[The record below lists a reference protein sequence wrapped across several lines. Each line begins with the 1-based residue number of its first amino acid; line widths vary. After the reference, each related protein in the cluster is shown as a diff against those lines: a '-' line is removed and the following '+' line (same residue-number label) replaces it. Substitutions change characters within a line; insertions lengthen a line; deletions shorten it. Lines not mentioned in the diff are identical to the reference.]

1 MTSTAMRFDP
11 FTPAA
16 LDDPYPQYARLR
28 TEDPV
33 HWSEKLQSWIV
44 TRYDDVCAVLRDDAR
59 FTADRLRASRAA
71 RRSTDPAPSALRTIS
86 SDPPACLPVRAILNA
101 TLAPRVRA
109 IRARVGTLVE
119 ILLDRV
125 AAAGARGEV
134 DLVAEFAHPLP
145 ITVIAELLGVP
156 EVDRPQFEAWSRV
169 IAQGMDRFYSSDA
182 ARETMQAMG
191 LYFLQLVQARRGASP
206 TDDLVSDMV
215 LAEHRGE
222 RLSELEVVAMCTGL
236 VFGGHETTANL
247 IGGGMLALLRHP
259 DELERVRTDA
269 GLVAAAVEE
278 LLRYD
283 TPPQF
288 ISRVA
293 TSSFDF
299 GGRTLNS
306 GDSVLVGLGSA
317 NRDPAAFDAPD
328 RLDVGRAPNPHV
340 AFGLG
345 THFCPGA
352 QLSRIEARAAIPGL
366 LARFPRLRPGSGE
379 IVRRPTVILRGLD
392 RLPVRVD

>member
-1 MTSTAMRFDP
+1 MLGTAMRFDP

-33 HWSEKLQSWIV
+33 HWSEKLESWIL

-59 FTADRLRASRAA
+59 FTADRSRASRAA
-71 RRSTDPAPSALRTIS
+71 RRATDAVPSGLRTVS

-101 TLAPRVRA
+101 ALAARVRA
-109 IRARVGTLVE
+109 IRPRVDTLVE
-119 ILLDRV
+119 TLLDRV

-156 EVDRPQFEAWSRV
+156 EVDRPQFQEWSRV
-169 IAQGMDRFYSSDA
+169 IAQGMDRFYSSGA
-182 ARETMQAMG
+182 AREAMHMIG
-191 LYFLQLVQARRGASP
+191 LYFLQLVQARRGPSAS
-206 TDDLVSDMV
+206 DDLVSDLV
-215 LAEHRGE
+215 VAEHHGE
-222 RLSELEVVAMCTGL
+222 RLSELEVVAACTAL
-236 VFGGHETTANL
+236 VFGGHETTVNL
-247 IGGGMLALLRHP
+247 LGNGMLALLRHP
-259 DELERVRTDA
+259 DDLERVRTDP
-269 GLVAAAVEE
+269 GLVASAVEE

-299 GGRTLNS
+299 GGRALHE
-306 GDSVLVGLGSA
+306 GDSVLVGLGAA
-317 NRDPAAFDAPD
+317 NRDPAAFEAPD

-345 THFCPGA
+345 THLCPGV
-352 QLSRIEARAAIPGL
+352 QLTRIEARAAIPAL
-366 LARFPRLRPGSGE
+366 LARFPRLHLGGRE
-379 IVRRPTVILRGLD
+379 IARRPTLILRSLD